1 MLKGGGGDD
10 TYYYSAGSGA
20 INIADTSGLDHLYLD
35 KHILLHTLSAER
47 RENNL
52 VLNIADNTS
61 GRIIFVDWYL
71 ADENK
76 VEFIWVEDSQIT
88 FDELFSLRPYSDEYY
103 QLCQHLKSMGLSLTV
118 RQLADLDSQD
128 GYNTLN
134 QLRTIKAWVTK
145 NPIYDVADL
154 DYLVAMSS
162 IAWRGTPVTLTHYR

>member
-61 GRIIFVDWYL
+61 GRIIL
-71 ADENK
+71 LTGILLMK
-76 VEFIWVEDSQIT
+76 I
-88 FDELFSLRPYSDEYY
+88 
-103 QLCQHLKSMGLSLTV
+103 KLSLF
-118 RQLADLDSQD
+118 
-128 GYNTLN
+128 G
-134 QLRTIKAWVTK
+134 
-145 NPIYDVADL
+145 
-154 DYLVAMSS
+154 
-162 IAWRGTPVTLTHYR
+162 